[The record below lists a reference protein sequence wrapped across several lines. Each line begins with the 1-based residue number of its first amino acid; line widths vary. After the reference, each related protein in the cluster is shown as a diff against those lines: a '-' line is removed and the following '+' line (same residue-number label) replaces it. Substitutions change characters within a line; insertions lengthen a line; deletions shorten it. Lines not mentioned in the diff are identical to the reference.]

1 MKFKYMYCG
10 MRIYKD
16 GIKLTQ
22 IISNFTFLHAS
33 VSAPQGNLYWLPS
46 FPIRW
51 RTIRKLNNSILRQ
64 LYSDVARL

>member
-1 MKFKYMYCG
+1 MYCG

-22 IISNFTFLHAS
+22 IISNFTFLCACA
-33 VSAPQGNLYWLPS
+33 SAPQGNLYWLPS

-51 RTIRKLNNSILRQ
+51 ITIRKLNNFFLRQ
-64 LYSDVARL
+64 LYSYVARL